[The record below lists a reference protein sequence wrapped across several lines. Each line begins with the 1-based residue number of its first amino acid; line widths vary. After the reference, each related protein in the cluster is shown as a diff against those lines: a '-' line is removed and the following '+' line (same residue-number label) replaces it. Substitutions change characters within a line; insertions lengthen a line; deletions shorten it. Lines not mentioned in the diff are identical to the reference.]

1 MLSYLQRIPLIIMS
15 LFKFFD
21 TAPKTKS
28 NKVTN
33 LEKAGKS
40 GLLLDAIEAERRAK
54 KGGKVSGLVTKDEG
68 ITVKRVG
75 EYS

>member
-1 MLSYLQRIPLIIMS
+1 MLSFINKNLVILMS

-28 NKVTN
+28 NKVAK

-40 GLLLDAIEAERRAK
+40 GLLLEAIEAERQARKSGEGATK
-54 KGGKVSGLVTKDEG
+54 KSEGG